1 MRLFLVFPYPRT
13 PSSSE
18 PRACFM
24 DINCKNFTRVLRRPS
39 EPAALTGHLFQLGKA
54 RSLIVVFPM
63 PMAVA
68 SAKEPPIAGRT
79 AIRILEHHEVPEPV
93 LDATSSR
100 PEALFAAAIRTAR
113 GLSARSGLLHGES
126 FGAGIYVTTSGRSR
140 RSGSGGQRI
149 TVFPDCQNGRNFCRL
164 SRTGLLPFQQRHFQV
179 PCFV

>member
-1 MRLFLVFPYPRT
+1 
-13 PSSSE
+13 
-18 PRACFM
+18 M
-24 DINCKNFTRVLRRPS
+24 DINCKNFTRMLRRPS

-54 RSLIVVFPM
+54 RSLTVVFPM

-113 GLSARSGLLHGES
+113 GLSARGGLLHGKS
-126 FGAGIYVTTSGRSR
+126 FGAGFMLQRLAALVEVEAAVSGLQS
-140 RSGSGGQRI
+140 
-149 TVFPDCQNGRNFCRL
+149 
-164 SRTGLLPFQQRHFQV
+164 FQIAKMGETFAG
-179 PCFV
+179 